1 MNCQTTKQASQR
13 RRSKTT
19 SRGPLRRL
27 LTSETLDELRKA
39 SEMVPTS
46 HSEATI
52 SFYVASEAPTSAPP
66 SKEPSPLLSFRLNEP
81 AEIEEVTLP
90 AAEWPSLRES
100 LNDGWDFCSEA
111 SDDIDQEEV
120 EGSPAS
126 NWCFVTDEAETH
138 IAAPAPEA
146 YAVAKEG
153 SVKVLQV
160 PSLADRLRVGR
171 DVHPIP
177 PIGGALMPALRA
189 YPLRRRGSTGVTSDE
204 TQEGSMCLDAP
215 SECRD
220 SREHGWRK
228 QHKASWSMKQQRKVA
243 GAVARR
249 NENSFRSR
257 GWLDEEEHC

>member
-160 PSLADRLRVGR
+160 PSLA
-171 DVHPIP
+171 
-177 PIGGALMPALRA
+177 
-189 YPLRRRGSTGVTSDE
+189 VTSDE

-243 GAVARR
+243 GAVDDGTRTAS
-249 NENSFRSR
+249 EAVD
-257 GWLDEEEHC
+257 GWMKKSIAEA